1 MDNSPKLRYEA
12 HQKHEG
18 HNRKSTRLS
27 VLAGKL
33 RFVSLPSS
41 RLDKVV
47 LLSTL
52 CSLFISNSQFTKI
65 KNIILVNVSIKVD
78 SQQNSMSLSRAIY
91 LEPNYVS

>member
-1 MDNSPKLRYEA
+1 MDNSPKLKYEA

-52 CSLFISNSQFTKI
+52 SSLFISISQFTKI
-65 KNIILVNVSIKVD
+65 KILF
-78 SQQNSMSLSRAIY
+78 SLMY
-91 LEPNYVS
+91 QLK

>member
-1 MDNSPKLRYEA
+1 MDNSPKLKYEA

-47 LLSTL
+47 LPSTL
-52 CSLFISNSQFTKI
+52 SSLFISISQFTKI
-65 KNIILVNVSIKVD
+65 KILF
-78 SQQNSMSLSRAIY
+78 SLMY
-91 LEPNYVS
+91 QLK

>member
-52 CSLFISNSQFTKI
+52 CSLFISNPQFTKI
-65 KNIILVNVSIKVD
+65 KKLYWLMYQLK
-78 SQQNSMSLSRAIY
+78 
-91 LEPNYVS
+91 

>member
-1 MDNSPKLRYEA
+1 MDNSPKLKYEA

-41 RLDKVV
+41 KLDKVV

-52 CSLFISNSQFTKI
+52 SSLFISISQFTKI
-65 KNIILVNVSIKVD
+65 KILF
-78 SQQNSMSLSRAIY
+78 SLMY
-91 LEPNYVS
+91 QLK